1 MLPQSC
7 PLALTFPGYWV
18 GRHVSIPSVRE
29 GLVHDLASEKAGG
42 TPIPPQG
49 HVVAHQVTFLSL
61 PLKSW
66 LLVLALPDTLSLS
79 GGPGPVLRKEPL
91 PDFTGLSLPST
102 LTRAHTQKL
111 RSLNP

>member
-1 MLPQSC
+1 M
-7 PLALTFPGYWV
+7 
-18 GRHVSIPSVRE
+18 PSVRE